1 MHLLSV
7 GIRPYNLDMAYC
19 KDNLAYSPN
28 SIQLVFFICL
38 SKHLLHAHAG
48 NNSLLQRFELQRFDL
63 HSKWVKISSFNTVC
77 VNFKQN
83 KKGWIL
89 RAFYA
94 RLITYDFLF
103 IGRILL
109 KFLDS
114 IHRLLED
121 LKQKGKDREKTKNLQ
136 IRLFQNV
143 C

>member
-1 MHLLSV
+1 
-7 GIRPYNLDMAYC
+7 MAYC
-19 KDNLAYSPN
+19 KDNLAIVQIQFNLSFYS
-28 SIQLVFFICL
+28 SLETFIACT
-38 SKHLLHAHAG
+38 G

-83 KKGWIL
+83 KKGWVL

-121 LKQKGKDREKTKNLQ
+121 LKQKAKDREKTKNLQ
-136 IRLFQNV
+136 YAYFKTFVDLDIPHNKRFGRLLN
-143 C
+143 